1 MPLGEREASRSLKN
15 NTLFDLAQKGIFI
28 LSFFSLFLSIFILHW
43 SIVDL
48 QCCDSFRCIAE

>member
-28 LSFFSLFLSIFILHW
+28 LSFFLCFFQFLFYIGVLLTYNVV
-43 SIVDL
+43 IV
-48 QCCDSFRCIAE
+48 SGV